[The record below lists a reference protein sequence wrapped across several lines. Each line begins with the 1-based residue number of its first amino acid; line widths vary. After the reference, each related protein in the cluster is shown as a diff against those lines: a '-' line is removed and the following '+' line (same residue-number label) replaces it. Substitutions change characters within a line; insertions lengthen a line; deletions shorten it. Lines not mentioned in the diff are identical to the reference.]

1 MRIFLILILA
11 LGVASC
17 VRNKNGQSVQGT
29 ETTNEKV
36 FEVAEVIQ
44 ASSYTY
50 LKVKENSDEKWMA
63 VTKQDIRVG
72 DVYYYEGALQM
83 TNFHSKD
90 LDRTFEEVYFI
101 SQISKKPSMM
111 DKLENMGGP
120 AEPKHSGKIE
130 TKQKSAIKLEKS
142 DSEMT
147 IAEVFANRDKYSGKE
162 IEIRGVVVKVN
173 KEIMGRNWIHIQD
186 GTSSDGKFDLTITS
200 QDLAQVN
207 DEVTFKGVIT
217 LEKDFGAGYFYDV
230 IMEDASLTNKV
241 EAGATM

>member
-1 MRIFLILILA
+1 MRTFLIVILG
-11 LGVASC
+11 LLVASC

-29 ETTNEKV
+29 ETANEKV
-36 FEVAEVIQ
+36 FEVSEVIQ
-44 ASSYTY
+44 ASNYTY

-63 VTKQDIRVG
+63 VTKQDIRIG

-111 DKLENMGGP
+111 DKLENMGGS

-207 DEVTFKGVIT
+207 EEVTFKGVIT